1 MYGWLGFVFE
11 FDVLFDW
18 LCDLVVF
25 GGDFDD
31 VFDVVVF
38 LLFGFL
44 FLLVLVVFGM
54 FVFQVVDCWVGL
66 MVGFGY

>member
-1 MYGWLGFVFE
+1 MGLIFYLFVIMYGWLGFVFE

-54 FVFQVVDCWVGL
+54 FVF
-66 MVGFGY
+66 